1 MLLMKQWLPKEQRKK
16 IMLLSDDMRVHS
28 GIGVMSRE
36 IIEQTSGVFNWVQV
50 GAAINHPEAGKI
62 VDISADVSRL
72 TGIEDASVRI
82 YPQNGYGDSR
92 VIRQLLDTEKPDAIL
107 HFTDPRYWI
116 WLYQIEHEIRQKIP
130 MMFYT
135 IWDDLPYPKYNKN
148 FYRSDD
154 GLFCISKQTY
164 NIVKQVLGPDEA
176 KDKVIA
182 YLPHGIDTKKFYPIQ
197 QDDTTGQEFLNTV
210 RKETLRDE
218 PVDFVVFY
226 NARNLRRKMTSDV
239 LLAFNHFI
247 KKLPKDKADRCRLV
261 MHTAPIDENGTDLP
275 VVIRDVTPD
284 IKVVF
289 SNSRVDASVLNAL
302 YNMADVTINLASN
315 EGFGLGTA
323 ESMVTGTPIIVNVTG
338 GLQDQCG
345 FMTDDGEYLDPEK
358 HFNYEWGSNHDGR
371 YKKHGEWAFPCF
383 PTSRSLQGS
392 PLTPYIFDDRCSWE
406 DAGEHL
412 FNLYNMTP
420 EERKRRGMLGREY
433 ALGHGMFTAEKM
445 GELFIEHINKTL
457 EHFTPRERYV
467 MAKV

>member
-1 MLLMKQWLPKEQRKK
+1 MKKWLPKDQRKK
-16 IMLLSDDMRVHS
+16 ILLLSDDLRVHS

-36 IIEQTSGVFNWVQV
+36 IIEQTCGVFNWVQV
-50 GAAINHPEAGKI
+50 GAAVNHPEAGK
-62 VDISADVSRL
+62 VVDVSNDVSNL
-72 TGIEDASVRI
+72 TGIEDPSVRI
-82 YPQNGYGDSR
+82 YPYNGYGDSML
-92 VIRQLLDTEKPDAIL
+92 IRQLLENEKPDALL

-135 IWDDLPYPKYNKN
+135 IWDDLPYPMYNKN

-164 NIVKQVLGPDEA
+164 NIVKNVLGKDEA
-176 KDKVIA
+176 SKKVIT
-182 YLPHGIDTKKFYPIQ
+182 YLPHGVDHKKKFYPIPS
-197 QDDTTGQEFLNTV
+197 DDENGQNLLKQI
-210 RKETLRDE
+210 KEQTLRNE
-218 PVDFVVFY
+218 QVDFVVFY

-239 LLAFNHFI
+239 LLAFNHFV
-247 KKLPKDKADRCRLV
+247 KKLPKEKADRCRLV
-261 MHTAPIDENGTDLP
+261 MHTQPVDENGTDLP
-275 VVIRDVTPD
+275 AVIRDVTPD

-289 SNSRVDASVLNAL
+289 SDSRVDATILNAL

-315 EGFGLGTA
+315 EGFGLGTC
-323 ESMVTGTPIIVNVTG
+323 ESIMAGTPIIVNVTG

-345 FMTDDGEYLDPEK
+345 FMDEDGEYLDPEK
-358 HFNYEWGSNHDGR
+358 HFDYDWGSNHDGR

-406 DAGEHL
+406 EAGEHM
-412 FNLYNMTP
+412 FTLYNMTR
-420 EERKRRGMLGREY
+420 EERKRRGMAGREY
-433 ALGHGMFTAEKM
+433 GLTTGMFTAEKM

-457 EHFTPRERYV
+457 DNWTPRERYSLV
-467 MAKV
+467 RT